1 VAAVSPPRLSA
12 DGATALLTVIP
23 NSGPTDQATTD
34 LVNAIRD
41 TKAALRQATGAD
53 VAVTGKTALNID
65 VSDKIGGALLP
76 YLGII
81 VGLAVLLLMLVFR
94 SVLVPLKATL
104 GFLLS
109 IGATFGAVVAVFQWG
124 WLGGLLGV
132 TQTGPIMNLLPV
144 LLVGILFG
152 LAMDYQ
158 VFLVTRMREEYV
170 HGADARSA
178 VVTGFRHGARV
189 VTAAAIIMASVFS
202 GFILSE
208 QVLVKSIGFALA
220 FGVLVDA
227 FVVRMTIVPAV
238 LSLLGRAAWWLPR
251 PLDRILPDV
260 DVEGSALTAPPV
272 PARTDTREPEL
283 ASL

>member
-1 VAAVSPPRLSA
+1 MRHPQW
-12 DGATALLTVIP
+12 T
-23 NSGPTDQATTD
+23 
-34 LVNAIRD
+34 VNAIRD
-41 TKAALRQATGAD
+41 KEAALHQATGAEI
-53 VAVTGKTALNID
+53 AVTGETALNID

-81 VGLAVLLLMLVFR
+81 VGLAVLLLMLVCR

-124 WLGGLLGV
+124 WLGDIIGV
-132 TQTGPIMNLLPV
+132 TQTGPIMDLLPV

-158 VFLVTRMREEYV
+158 VFLVTRVREEYV

-178 VVTGFRHGARV
+178 VVSGFRHGARV

-202 GFILSE
+202 GFILTD

-238 LSLLGRAAWWLPR
+238 LSLLGRAAWWLPG

-260 DVEGSALTAPPV
+260 DVEGSALAAPSA
-272 PARTDTREPEL
+272 PARVETPEL
-283 ASL
+283 ASR